1 MRYTNIVI
9 RFDKM
14 FPKKFLCILIVTIL
28 LAIGVYGVYNMIMNP
43 MLIVDF
49 LIFLGMILI
58 IELIFALISYL
69 RQKLKNQ
76 RNNIYQS

>member
-1 MRYTNIVI
+1 
-9 RFDKM
+9 M

>member
-1 MRYTNIVI
+1 
-9 RFDKM
+9 M
-14 FPKKFLCILIVTIL
+14 FPKKFLGILIVTIL
-28 LAIGVYGVYNMIMNP
+28 LAIGVYGVYYMIMKP

-49 LIFLGMILI
+49 LIFLGMMLV